1 MKETIFQAQE
11 KEVDPLLEI
20 VVQLVSAQS
29 LLVRAQ
35 DEQPHEISPMEAE
48 LQVRPIFQENAP

>member
-1 MKETIFQAQE
+1 
-11 KEVDPLLEI
+11 VDPLLEV

-35 DEQPHEISPMEAE
+35 EEQPHGISPMEAK
-48 LQVRPIFQENAP
+48 LQVRPLFQENAP